1 MRNDFGAAQQSANVS
16 GSYNIVVQ
24 ASGDEITIDINRPHL
39 TLAARHRPARRPN
52 KYLDLLNPFNRA
64 IPMVGRDREL
74 QSLEAW
80 RDGEAAISARCLI
93 GGAGSGKTRLALEL
107 CAAAERLGWF
117 AGFVDHRELD
127 RFHGHQNLSAWDWP
141 KPTLI
146 VVDYAAAKAR
156 ILRQWL
162 AELVQRQGNSPNRLR
177 LLLLE
182 RHAQRDLGWWPELT
196 TPGNWAQA
204 ELGNLFDPPE
214 PIPLINIADVENRRQ
229 ILKSVVEAASRVK
242 GLGKPLLCPQKGE
255 DPDFDRR
262 LADRALEFAPLHL
275 LMAGIPGVEHN
286 LRTPLLLGPTKM
298 AEDLANFELG
308 RIDVLAQD
316 RGLNPDFLRY
326 LAAGLTLAGGCSRD
340 DLVQMIAEEAETRG
354 FTGDRAEVEQAL
366 LNALPGEQPNL
377 IAPVLPDL
385 IGEAAVIKVMCTRSD
400 KQQIDAVKRW
410 HKRAPKPVLSSVIR
424 IIQDYAVKDDH
435 PALKW
440 FDAIVEG
447 TNDLATLMA
456 IASQMPER
464 TVALAERAARL
475 YVKMVAA
482 VRPKPDAAYDQ
493 EATAILAGSL
503 NNLATRLSDLG
514 QREQALKVAQEAV
527 DIRRELAATRPDA
540 FRPDLAGSLNNLAN
554 QLSDLGQREQALE
567 AAQEAVELYRE
578 LAATRPDAFRPDLAM
593 SLNNLAGRL
602 SDLGQREQALK
613 AAQEAVDIRRELA
626 ATRPDAFR
634 PYLAR
639 SLSVMADCLE
649 NVGRDEEAIYAG
661 EQAVATLSPYFVARP
676 AAFLG
681 LMRAMVRDYVRRC
694 GKAGR
699 EPDTKLLEPI
709 LGKL

>member
-127 RFHGHQNLSAWDWP
+127 RFHGQQNLSAWDWP

-229 ILKSVVEAASRVK
+229 ILKSAMEAASSVK
-242 GLGKPLLCPQKGE
+242 GLGKPLLSPQKGE

-275 LMAGIPGVEHN
+275 LMAGILGVEHN

-410 HKRAPKPVLSSVIR
+410 HRRAPKPVLSSVIR

-464 TVALAERAARL
+464 TVALAERAAHL

-514 QREQALKVAQEAV
+514 QREQAL
-527 DIRRELAATRPDA
+527 
-540 FRPDLAGSLNNLAN
+540 
-554 QLSDLGQREQALE
+554 E

-578 LAATRPDAFRPDLAM
+578 LAATRR
-593 SLNNLAGRL
+593 
-602 SDLGQREQALK
+602 
-613 AAQEAVDIRRELA
+613 
-626 ATRPDAFR
+626 DAFR

>member
-24 ASGDEITIDINRPHL
+24 ASGDGITIDISRPQL
-39 TLAARHRPARRPN
+39 TLAARYRLARQPN
-52 KYLDLLNPFNRA
+52 KYLDLLKPFNRA
-64 IPMVGRDREL
+64 IPMVGREREL

-107 CAAAERLGWF
+107 CVAAERLGWF

-127 RFHGHQNLSAWDWP
+127 RFHGQQNLSAWDWP

-229 ILKSVVEAASRVK
+229 ILKSAMEAASSVK

-275 LMAGIPGVEHN
+275 LMAGILGVEHN

-410 HKRAPKPVLSSVIR
+410 HRRAPKPVLSSVIR

-464 TVALAERAARL
+464 TVALAERAAHL

-514 QREQALKVAQEAV
+514 QREQAL
-527 DIRRELAATRPDA
+527 
-540 FRPDLAGSLNNLAN
+540 
-554 QLSDLGQREQALE
+554 E

-578 LAATRPDAFRPDLAM
+578 LAATRR
-593 SLNNLAGRL
+593 
-602 SDLGQREQALK
+602 
-613 AAQEAVDIRRELA
+613 
-626 ATRPDAFR
+626 DAFR

-649 NVGRDEEAIYAG
+649 NVGRDEEAIHAG

-676 AAFLG
+676 AAFLD

-694 GKAGR
+694 EKAGR

>member
-1 MRNDFGAAQQSANVS
+1 VRNDFGAAQQSANVS

-24 ASGDEITIDINRPHL
+24 ASGDGITIDISRPQL
-39 TLAARHRPARRPN
+39 TLAARYRLARQPN
-52 KYLDLLNPFNRA
+52 KYLDLLKPFNRA
-64 IPMVGRDREL
+64 IPMVGREREL

-107 CAAAERLGWF
+107 CVAAERLGWF

-127 RFHGHQNLSAWDWP
+127 RFHGQQNLSAWDWP

-214 PIPLINIADVENRRQ
+214 PIALSNIADVENRRQ

-275 LMAGIPGVEHN
+275 LMAGILGVEHN

-410 HKRAPKPVLSSVIR
+410 HRRAPKPVLSSVIR

-464 TVALAERAARL
+464 TVALAERAAHL

-540 FRPDLAGSLNNLAN
+540 FRP
-554 QLSDLGQREQALE
+554 
-567 AAQEAVELYRE
+567 
-578 LAATRPDAFRPDLAM
+578 
-593 SLNNLAGRL
+593 
-602 SDLGQREQALK
+602 
-613 AAQEAVDIRRELA
+613 
-626 ATRPDAFR
+626 
-634 PYLAR
+634 YLAR
-639 SLSVMADCLE
+639 SLAVMANCLA
-649 NVGRDEEAIYAG
+649 NVGRDEEAIHAG

-676 AAFLG
+676 AAFLD
-681 LMRAMVRDYVRRC
+681 LMRAMVLDYVRRC
-694 GKAGR
+694 EKAGR

-709 LGKL
+709 LWKL